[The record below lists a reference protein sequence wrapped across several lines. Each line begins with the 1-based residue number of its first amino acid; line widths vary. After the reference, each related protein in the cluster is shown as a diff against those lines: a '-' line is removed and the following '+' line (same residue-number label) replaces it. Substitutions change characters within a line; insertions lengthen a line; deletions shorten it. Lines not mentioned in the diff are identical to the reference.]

1 MVYLPG
7 SNNYSINV
15 KALLDENNLQGQLN
29 KLASNFKGFKFGDA
43 GTKSATSGFN
53 KMKKAMDKTSQ
64 SMSSII
70 DKNSRWQ
77 LGTKIIDSVYNS
89 FRNGVSA
96 VFELDAAMTE
106 LRKVS
111 NMTGA
116 ELEQF
121 GDRALQ
127 VGEKVARTA
136 TQVVEAATEFTKSG
150 FNDIESLQLAEV
162 ASMFQ
167 NVADEEV
174 SAGDAAAF
182 LISQMKAFNITAAD
196 SEHIVDAVNEVANKF
211 AVSSGDLATAVPKV
225 AATMAQAGNSMEQ
238 TLG

>member
-1 MVYLPG
+1 MAPQMAHHE
-7 SNNYSINV
+7 I
-15 KALLDENNLQGQLN
+15 A
-29 KLASNFKGFKFGDA
+29 
-43 GTKSATSGFN
+43 
-53 KMKKAMDKTSQ
+53 
-64 SMSSII
+64 
-70 DKNSRWQ
+70 
-77 LGTKIIDSVYNS
+77 
-89 FRNGVSA
+89 
-96 VFELDAAMTE
+96 
-106 LRKVS
+106 
-111 NMTGA
+111 
-116 ELEQF
+116 QF

-136 TQVVEAATEFTKSG
+136 TQVIEAATEFTKSG

-225 AATMAQAGNSMEQ
+225 ASTMAQAGNSMEQ

>member
-1 MVYLPG
+1 MAS
-7 SNNYSINV
+7 SNNYHILV
-15 KALLDENNLQGQLN
+15 KAILDESNLQGQIN
-29 KLASNFKGFKFGDA
+29 KAASKIKNVKIGDA
-43 GTKSATSGFN
+43 GTKTATSGFN
-53 KMKKAMDKTSQ
+53 KMNQAIDETSQ
-64 SMSSII
+64 SMGDII
-70 DKNSRWQ
+70 AKTTKWQ
-77 LGTKIIDSVYNS
+77 IGTQVIDSVYNA

-111 NMTGA
+111 DLTGD
-116 ELEQF
+116 ELQQF
-121 GDRALQ
+121 GDKALQ
-127 VGEKVARTA
+127 VGERVARTA
-136 TQVVEAATEFTKSG
+136 TQVIEAATEFTKSG

-174 SAGDAAAF
+174 NAGDAASF
-182 LISQMKAFNITAAD
+182 LISQMKAFNITASE

>member
-1 MVYLPG
+1 MAS
-7 SNNYSINV
+7 SNNYHILV
-15 KALLDENNLQGQLN
+15 KAILDESNLQGQIN
-29 KLASNFKGFKFGDA
+29 KAASKLKGVKIGNTGAD
-43 GTKSATSGFN
+43 SATSGFN
-53 KMKKAMDKTSQ
+53 KMNKAINETSQ
-64 SMSSII
+64 SMGDII
-70 DKNSRWQ
+70 AKTTKWQ
-77 LGTKIIDSVYNS
+77 IGTQVIDSVYNA

-111 NMTGA
+111 DLTGD
-116 ELEQF
+116 ELQQF
-121 GDRALQ
+121 GDKALQ
-127 VGEKVARTA
+127 VGERVARTA
-136 TQVVEAATEFTKSG
+136 TQVIEAATEFTKSG

-174 SAGDAAAF
+174 NAGDAASF
-182 LISQMKAFNITAAD
+182 LISQMKAFNITAAE